1 MTGTAKERTE
11 GKRIRKDRAIKKLRG
26 QFEGVRQQANRE
38 ALDAKR
44 RAMTEAAKE
53 LTGSKQPQG

>member
-44 RAMTEAAKE
+44 RAMIEAAKE

>member
-1 MTGTAKERTE
+1 MTGAAKERTE

-44 RAMTEAAKE
+44 RAMIEAAKMRR
-53 LTGSKQPQG
+53 GA

>member
-26 QFEGVRQQANRE
+26 QFEGVRQQTNRE
-38 ALDAKR
+38 TLDAKR
-44 RAMTEAAKE
+44 RAMLQAMK
-53 LTGSKQPQG
+53 GKQ